1 MYKEILSLAKKE
13 RSTREK
19 VLKTQL
25 NRAEITEL
33 AEKNCNIFRD
43 QLGDNFDQVLDA
55 MKTELI
61 NDGMRT
67 IGTNTLIDEGYKP
80 WLSNKMPN
88 IDPKFWNKYVD
99 FLSEEY
105 SPAVINSTDDDTHEI
120 LDRLAD
126 PDSENFNKRG
136 LVLGSV
142 QMGKTLNYIGL
153 IAKAADA
160 GYRFIIV
167 VAGATEVLRGQ
178 TQRRVDEGFIDQ
190 PSSVSG
196 KTQTETQGELPI
208 SLTDAKHDFNKMK
221 RATGF
226 NIKQT
231 NVPVIVV
238 IKKNSKVLNN
248 LLEWIV
254 DSLALRSTDKTS
266 GEVLR
271 PNNEDKT
278 DIPMLF
284 LDDEADYASVNTNE
298 DGEDPTAIN
307 KVIRNILKRFSKRSY
322 VAYTAT
328 PFANIFINPATVEDS
343 INDKD
348 LFPEN
353 FIYKLGFPN
362 NYMGPNS
369 FFGDDAS
376 NNLVTI
382 LSSKAKERISDFFI
396 IDRENQIF
404 DVIGLSSELK
414 HSIRYFI
421 LLIVE
426 RKLRGHVEIHNSM
439 MINAQYRI
447 AIQNGLKR
455 HVKEYLDSL
464 TKACMANFSLPE
476 QKAINDPHIQAIKNT
491 FKREFLSKDI
501 THEGTHTDFKDI
513 LKHLNLAS
521 SIDVLAI
528 HGEAKTKDHLDYEN
542 YPEGRNLIAI
552 GGFSLSRGLTL
563 KGLSVS
569 FLDRTTKMSDTL
581 LQMARWFGYRDGY
594 EDLCRLYIDRQSHE
608 FYCEINNTINEL
620 YRELEFMRSYNLT
633 PKDFGLK
640 VREVPGALEITA
652 KNKMRR
658 ATIGT
663 SSWDFWGTK
672 YQSVNLYSDEE
683 TNNWNLNTAKTLIN
697 NLTTH
702 DKDFSKNGRLWRNVD
717 SDNIIEFL
725 KAYKEPPR
733 KYGHGTMVRKFIEE
747 IKTIHPSWNVWFY
760 SNSTP
765 SKKAQRLRKA
775 EGVDSPFVAIE
786 IIKDHFFV
794 NQSLRKVT
802 GAPTE
807 DKIITISNHQI
818 SGGDIEQ
825 HVLSQS
831 EHEKFTASLSRAK
844 DLDEED
850 QSSRVIINSH
860 VRAALLAPTLILNP
874 MVTYHEDKGPDD
886 QDNIDK
892 EKYHFLSNPDVE
904 VCIGF
909 SISFPSLMPDGSI
922 PTGNKQQWAYTEL
935 AIEQDKDK
943 EDIELIDEEYYS
955 EI

>member
-13 RSTREK
+13 RSTREN

-25 NRAEITEL
+25 TRDEIAEV
-33 AEKNCNIFRD
+33 AEKNCNIFRE
-43 QLGDNFDQVLDA
+43 QLGDNFEEVLNA

-67 IGTNTLIDEGYKP
+67 IGTNALIDEGYKP

-88 IDPKFWNKYVD
+88 IDPKFWDKYVN

-105 SPAVINSTDDDTHEI
+105 SPVVINSTDDDTHEI

-126 PDSENFNKRG
+126 PDSNTFNKRG

-196 KTQTETQGELPI
+196 KTQTESQGELPI
-208 SLTDAKHDFNKMK
+208 SLTDASHDFNKMK
-221 RATGF
+221 RDTNF

-254 DSLALRSTDKTS
+254 NSLALRSTDKTT
-266 GEVLR
+266 GEVVR

-328 PFANIFINPATVEDS
+328 PFANIFINPATVEDA

-353 FIYKLGFPN
+353 FIYRLGFPS

-376 NNLVTI
+376 KNTVTI
-382 LSSKAKERISDFFI
+382 LSSKANERISDFFI
-396 IDRENQIF
+396 IDKENEIV

-414 HSIRYFI
+414 HAIRYFI
-421 LLIVE
+421 LLVVE
-426 RKLRGHVEIHNSM
+426 RKLRGHIEIHNSM
-439 MINAQYRI
+439 MVNAQYRI

-455 HVKEYLDSL
+455 HIKEYLDSL
-464 TKACMANFSLPE
+464 IKSCMANFGLPE
-476 QKAINDPHIQAIKNT
+476 HKAINDKHIKSIENT
-491 FKREFLSKDI
+491 FKREFISKDI
-501 THEGTHTDFKDI
+501 KHEDSHREFKDM

-563 KGLSVS
+563 QGLSVS

-581 LQMARWFGYRDGY
+581 LQMGRWFGFRDGY

-672 YQSVNLYSDEE
+672 YQSVNLYSDIE
-683 TNNWNLNTAKTLIN
+683 TNNLNLNVTKNLIT
-697 NLTTH
+697 NLTNH
-702 DKDFSKNGRLWRNVD
+702 DADFSKNGRLWRNVD
-717 SDNIIEFL
+717 ADQVIDFL
-725 KAYKEPPR
+725 KAYKEPSR
-733 KYGHGTMVRKFIEE
+733 KYGLGSMVRKFIEE

-760 SNSTP
+760 SNNTT

-775 EGVDSPFVAIE
+775 DGVDAPFEPIE
-786 IIKDHFFV
+786 IIKDNFSV

-802 GAPTE
+802 GGPTE
-807 DKIITISNHQI
+807 DKIITISNAQI

-825 HVLSQS
+825 HVLSS
-831 EHEKFTASLSRAK
+831 GEHEKFISSLSKAK
-844 DLDEED
+844 DLEMDD
-850 QSSRVIINSH
+850 QSSKVIINSH

-874 MVTYHEDKGPDD
+874 LITYHEDLGPAD
-886 QDNIDK
+886 QDDIDK
-892 EKYHFLSNPDVE
+892 EKYHFLSNPDVD

-909 SISFPSLMPDGSI
+909 SISFPSLMPNGSI

-935 AIEQDKDK
+935 AKEQDKDK
-943 EDIELIDEEYYS
+943 EDIEQIDEEYYA
-955 EI
+955 EY